1 MRGLFMNP
9 YIETLNRNKATKAFI
24 ELENYASV
32 HQVPIIQYESLMM
45 LQMLIRTKRVK
56 TILEIGTAIAYSALQ
71 MATLSEE
78 ITIDTLERDEKMVAL
93 ATKNIQQFGKQTQIH
108 LHFVDALEIELDELQ
123 PQYDLIFIDAAKAQ
137 YQKFFERFVPLLA
150 PGGIV
155 VTDNIL
161 FHGCVE
167 QSLSD
172 GLNLSKNVQH
182 LAKKIDQYNHFL
194 NTLPEMETYYF
205 DIGDGLAI
213 TMRK

>member
-1 MRGLFMNP
+1 MNP
-9 YIETLNRNKATKAFI
+9 YIETLNRKTKTKAFI
-24 ELENYASV
+24 ALEHYANE

-71 MATLSEE
+71 MAVLSEE
-78 ITIDTLERDEKMVAL
+78 ITIDTLERDEKMVEL
-93 ATKNIQQFGKQTQIH
+93 ATQHIQQFGKQKQIH
-108 LHFVDALEIELDELQ
+108 LHYVDALEVDLSQLQ
-123 PQYDLIFIDAAKAQ
+123 PEYDLIFIDAAKAQ

-150 PGGIV
+150 PQGVI

-167 QSLSD
+167 QSLLDSF
-172 GLNLSKNVQH
+172 NLSKNVQH

-194 NTLPEMETYYF
+194 NTLPQMETYYF
-205 DIGDGLAI
+205 DLGDGLAI